1 MRYLVLV
8 ILGSFSF
15 ASASISLQS
24 NEDVELMMLNI
35 EKYRLIAMQQKEK
48 IELLE
53 GRINKFRNENDID
66 LLDERENKLIEL
78 LKQYNVEV
86 QNNVPGARKR
96 LKQVED
102 KIITL
107 SQIGSEYNKLL
118 GELVAEGDNL
128 ATTVKDMQELK
139 SKVNHARL
147 SADEPVDYDDKYRA
161 KHLEEI
167 NKADGFKTLFGT
179 RRPIK
184 LDNGVHYH
192 GWLYNEELDAAVIQ
206 YTYAGKLFE
215 SYTDNLAENI
225 LAKWRGDLGSRFR
238 KIGFKDIAVM
248 VTEVVTTKVYSSRQ
262 NRWYTVDD
270 YLVLNFE

>member
-1 MRYLVLV
+1 M
-8 ILGSFSF
+8 
-15 ASASISLQS
+15 
-24 NEDVELMMLNI
+24 
-35 EKYRLIAMQQKEK
+35 
-48 IELLE
+48 
-53 GRINKFRNENDID
+53 
-66 LLDERENKLIEL
+66 
-78 LKQYNVEV
+78 
-86 QNNVPGARKR
+86 
-96 LKQVED
+96 
-102 KIITL
+102 
-107 SQIGSEYNKLL
+107 
-118 GELVAEGDNL
+118 

-167 NKADGFKTLFGT
+167 NKADGFKALFGT

-184 LDNGVHYH
+184 LDNGIHYH

-270 YLVLNFE
+270 NLVLNFE